1 MKRSEMILAGGLLA
15 VVLVWLTGPS
25 LLDLVSGSGRRLEA
39 RKTALKRELV
49 QLEKLNRWKHQSLAA
64 PESTTADRA
73 EEQYRNWVWSLAE
86 SVGKFEELNVTPS
99 SRGGR
104 RRGRGYV
111 PVQVQLTGTARFADV
126 KRFLFHFYQA
136 DLLHRVVSLR
146 LKSKVQDD
154 DPQLDVLLVAE
165 GLSLA
170 YADGERAGR
179 DSLFPQ
185 TRLANETT
193 DGTLDLTEP
202 EEFPANPD
210 FLVRIGDQ
218 YLNVTRVDKDPDG
231 GSGTRWVTQSD
242 GSEQR
247 LAADSIVE
255 LVRVADSMQAITL
268 DDYKLVNPFA
278 RYEARLVVS
287 GTKMITVGE
296 AFSLTARVEGSRPG
310 VGMTFELGNHPDG
323 MTIDGRTGKIAWQTS
338 KDQSPGRASVEVFA
352 KLDGSEIRLSG
363 SPTTVEWKAVAVTV
377 ARNRPP
383 TLNRIGPIT
392 VVAGTAVEFTVAGRD
407 PERGTLA
414 FALAD
419 GAPGGATIDA
429 ASGRFR
435 WVPQD
440 AGNFQVTV
448 EVRDDGT
455 PPQKVTG
462 RVAITVSPDTAQ
474 FTVLIGSIVRDG
486 VSEAWFFDRLKNQ
499 RIVLRNKS
507 RFRYGD
513 VDAKVVL
520 IEDRAVVFRIG
531 KEERRLVLGD
541 SLQELRPRAK
551 KPDDAS
557 RRPAKASEAKSAGR

>member
-1 MKRSEMILAGGLLA
+1 YAAG
-15 VVLVWLTGPS
+15 
-25 LLDLVSGSGRRLEA
+25 D
-39 RKTALKRELV
+39 
-49 QLEKLNRWKHQSLAA
+49 
-64 PESTTADRA
+64 
-73 EEQYRNWVWSLAE
+73 
-86 SVGKFEELNVTPS
+86 
-99 SRGGR
+99 
-104 RRGRGYV
+104 
-111 PVQVQLTGTARFADV
+111 
-126 KRFLFHFYQA
+126 
-136 DLLHRVVSLR
+136 
-146 LKSKVQDD
+146 
-154 DPQLDVLLVAE
+154 
-165 GLSLA
+165 
-170 YADGERAGR
+170 RAGR

-193 DGTLDLTEP
+193 DGTLDLTGP
-202 EEFPANPD
+202 EEFPAKPD

-218 YLNVTRVDKDPDG
+218 YLNVTSVDKDPDG
-231 GSGTRWVTQSD
+231 GSGTRWVTKSD

-310 VGMTFELGNHPDG
+310 VGTTFELGAHPDG

-338 KDQSPGRASVEVFA
+338 KDQSSGRASVEVFA
-352 KLDGSEIRLSG
+352 KLDGSESRLSG
-363 SPTTVEWKAVAVTV
+363 SPTAIEWKAVAVVV

-383 TLNRIGPIT
+383 TLNRLRPIT

-407 PERGTLA
+407 PERGALA
-414 FALAD
+414 FALGA

-448 EVRDDGT
+448 EVRDDGS
-455 PPQKVTG
+455 PSQKATG
-462 RVAITVSPDTAQ
+462 RVAISVSPDSSQ

-486 VSEAWFFDRLKNQ
+486 VSQAWFFDRLKNQ

-513 VDAKVVL
+513 VDAEVVL

-531 KEERRLVLGD
+531 KEERRLLLGD

-551 KPDDAS
+551 KPDEAS
-557 RRPAKASEAKSAGR
+557 RQPAKATKAKSAGR

>member
-1 MKRSEMILAGGLLA
+1 MKRSEIILAGGLLA
-15 VVLVWLTGPS
+15 VALVWLTGPS
-25 LLDLVSGSGRRLEA
+25 LLDLMSGSGRRLES
-39 RKTALKRELV
+39 RKTVLKRELV
-49 QLEKLNRWKHQSLAA
+49 QLGKLNRWKHQSLAA
-64 PESTTADRA
+64 PESATADRA

-86 SVGKFEELNVTPS
+86 SVGKFKELNVTPS

-111 PVQVQLTGTARFADV
+111 PVQVQLIGTARFADV

-146 LKSKVQDD
+146 LRSKVQDE
-154 DPQLDVLLVAE
+154 DPQLEVLLVAE
-165 GLSLA
+165 GLSLD
-170 YADGERAGR
+170 YAAGERAGR

-193 DGTLDLTEP
+193 DGTLDVTEP
-202 EEFPANPD
+202 EEFPAKAD

-218 YLNVTRVDKDPDG
+218 YLNVTGVDKDSAG
-231 GSGTRWVTQSD
+231 GSGTSDEFGVQRWITKSEVF
-242 GSEQR
+242 EQR

-255 LVRVADSMQAITL
+255 LVRVADSMQTITL
-268 DDYKLVNPFA
+268 DDYNLVNLFA
-278 RYEARLVVS
+278 RYEARLILS
-287 GTKMITVGE
+287 GSKMITVGE

-310 VGMTFELGNHPDG
+310 IGKTFELGAHPEG

-352 KLDGSEIRLSG
+352 KLDGSETRLSG
-363 SPTTVEWKAVAVTV
+363 SPTTVEWKAIAV

-383 TLNRIGPIT
+383 TLNGLQPIT
-392 VVAGTAVEFTVAGRD
+392 VVAGTAVEFTVAGMD

-440 AGNFQVTV
+440 AGDFQVTV

-462 RVAITVSPDTAQ
+462 RVAITVSLDSAQ
-474 FTVLIGSIVRDG
+474 FTVLIGSIVRDD

-513 VDAKVVL
+513 VDAEVVS

-541 SLQELRPRAK
+541 SLQELRSRAK
-551 KPDDAS
+551 KPNDGS
-557 RRPAKASEAKSAGR
+557 R

>member
-1 MKRSEMILAGGLLA
+1 MKRSEIILAGGLLA
-15 VVLVWLTGPS
+15 VALVWLTGPS
-25 LLDLVSGSGRRLEA
+25 LLDLMSGSGRRLES
-39 RKTALKRELV
+39 RKTVLKRELV
-49 QLEKLNRWKHQSLAA
+49 QLGKLNRWKHQSLAA
-64 PESTTADRA
+64 PESATADRA

-86 SVGKFEELNVTPS
+86 SVGKFKELNVTPS

-111 PVQVQLTGTARFADV
+111 PVQVQLIGTARFADV

-146 LKSKVQDD
+146 LRSKVQDE
-154 DPQLDVLLVAE
+154 DPQLEVLLVAE
-165 GLSLA
+165 GLSLD
-170 YADGERAGR
+170 YAAGERAGR

-193 DGTLDLTEP
+193 DGTLDVTEP
-202 EEFPANPD
+202 EEFPAKAD

-218 YLNVTRVDKDPDG
+218 YLNVTGVDKDSAG
-231 GSGTRWVTQSD
+231 GSGTSDEFGVQRWITKSEVF
-242 GSEQR
+242 EQR

-255 LVRVADSMQAITL
+255 LVRVADSMQTITL
-268 DDYKLVNPFA
+268 DDYNLVNLFA
-278 RYEARLVVS
+278 RYEARLILS
-287 GTKMITVGE
+287 GSKMITVGE

-310 VGMTFELGNHPDG
+310 IGKTFELGAHPEG

-352 KLDGSEIRLSG
+352 KLDGSETRLSG
-363 SPTTVEWKAVAVTV
+363 SPTTVEWKAIAV

-383 TLNRIGPIT
+383 TLNGLQPIT
-392 VVAGTAVEFTVAGRD
+392 VVAGTAVEFTVAGMD

-440 AGNFQVTV
+440 AGDFQVTV

-462 RVAITVSPDTAQ
+462 RVAITVSLDSAQ
-474 FTVLIGSIVRDG
+474 FTVLIGSIVRDD

-513 VDAKVVL
+513 VDAEVVS

-541 SLQELRPRAK
+541 SLQELRSRAK
-551 KPDDAS
+551 KPDDGS
-557 RRPAKASEAKSAGR
+557 R

>member
-39 RKTALKRELV
+39 KKTALKRELV

-111 PVQVQLTGTARFADV
+111 PVQVQVTGTARFADV

-154 DPQLDVLLVAE
+154 NPQLDVLLVAE

-170 YADGERAGR
+170 YAAGDRAGR

-185 TRLANETT
+185 TRLANETS
-193 DGTLDLTEP
+193 DGTLDLTGP
-202 EEFPANPD
+202 EEFPAKPD
-210 FLVRIGDQ
+210 FLVRIGDR
-218 YLNVTRVDKDPDG
+218 YLNVTSFDKDPDG
-231 GSGTRWVTQSD
+231 GSGTRWVTKSD

-268 DDYKLVNPFA
+268 DDYKLANPFA

-287 GTKMITVGE
+287 GSKMITVGE

-310 VGMTFELGNHPDG
+310 VGMTFELGAHPDG
-323 MTIDGRTGKIAWQTS
+323 MTIDGRTGKIGWQTS
-338 KDQSPGRASVEVFA
+338 KDQSSGRASVEVFA
-352 KLDGSEIRLSG
+352 KLDGSESRLSG
-363 SPTTVEWKAVAVTV
+363 SPTTIEWKAVAVVV
-377 ARNRPP
+377 ARNQPP
-383 TLNRIGPIT
+383 SLNRLERIT
-392 VVAGTAVEFTVAGRD
+392 VVAGTAVEFTVTGRD
-407 PERGTLA
+407 PEQGTLA

-440 AGNFQVTV
+440 AGDFQVTV

-455 PPQKVTG
+455 PSQKATG
-462 RVAITVSPDTAQ
+462 RVAITVSPDSAQ

-486 VSEAWFFDRLKNQ
+486 VSQAWFFDRLKNQ

-513 VDAKVVL
+513 VDAEVVL

-551 KPDDAS
+551 KPDEAS
-557 RRPAKASEAKSAGR
+557 RQPAKATEAKSAGR